1 MTTKKVGR
9 PPQPIDIPGY
19 GKFPSIKIAAKAI
32 GCSWKTIAAHKHK
45 GTLHRL
51 GSKTRAQPIHIP
63 GHGDFPS
70 ITAGAKHLGITVG
83 TLAKLNRTGRLEY
96 AGKGPEFANSQP
108 VTIRW
113 TKYKSK
119 QAAADD
125 LGVCVQTINNAL
137 AFKDKRR
144 GTDLVGLR
152 NRDGTKKVRGLLVK
166 CHNTIYPSIAD
177 FCRQTGKSYDCV
189 HRHLENCIPLE
200 EIFNKRRHAIG
211 RRVMFYNRE
220 WPSITLLAKCL
231 GVHPHTVSKHIETNT
246 LTSLVDDDE
255 RWNYYLN
262 NLRNL
267 DWKNTVDRPWERL

>member
-1 MTTKKVGR
+1 MGR
-9 PPQPIDIPGY
+9 PPIPIDIPGH
-19 GKFPSIKIAAKAI
+19 GTFPSIKIASETLGFSKSVI
-32 GCSWKTIAAHKHK
+32 EYHKRR

-51 GSKTRAQPIHIP
+51 GVGTRAEPIHIP

-96 AGKGPEFANSQP
+96 AGKGAEYANCKP

-113 TKYKSK
+113 TKYKSI
-119 QAAADD
+119 QAATDD
-125 LGVCVQTINNAL
+125 LGVSWDTINKAL
-137 AFKDKRR
+137 KIKDKRL

-152 NRDGTKKVRGLLVK
+152 NRDGSLKVRGVIIK

-177 FCRQTGKSYDCV
+177 FSRQTGKCWETV
-189 HRHLENCIPLE
+189 NRHLDNNIPLE
-200 EIFNKRRHAIG
+200 EMFNTRRHRVG

-220 WPSITLLAKCL
+220 WPSIRLLAKCL
-231 GVHPHTVSKHIETNT
+231 GVSEDTVRRHIETNT

-255 RWNYYLN
+255 RWKFYLS